1 MWLLGK
7 AKGGGERRE
16 ALIMRERDREREERD
31 REGGGSTILT
41 PGPQPGGMEELEL
54 FHSSVAVA
62 I

>member
-1 MWLLGK
+1 
-7 AKGGGERRE
+7 
-16 ALIMRERDREREERD
+16 MRERDREREERD